1 MTVEQLPIEQ
11 LPSEQKLGVKEN
23 GRIEEAKGSGQ
34 RKQCWPLVDVGL
46 HDNVMQPDDEYGMVD
61 RRVAAQMIGFDGRDG
76 GSNSDAWPGDGAN
89 GGESSDG
96 RAVS

>member
-1 MTVEQLPIEQ
+1 
-11 LPSEQKLGVKEN
+11 
-23 GRIEEAKGSGQ
+23 
-34 RKQCWPLVDVGL
+34 
-46 HDNVMQPDDEYGMVD
+46 MVD

>member
-1 MTVEQLPIEQ
+1 MTCPDPCGMTVEQLPIEQ

-46 HDNVMQPDDEYGMVD
+46 HDNVM
-61 RRVAAQMIGFDGRDG
+61 RV
-76 GSNSDAWPGDGAN
+76 N
-89 GGESSDG
+89 
-96 RAVS
+96 